1 MNDQQLLRYSR
12 QIMLPG
18 FDYGGQ
24 QALLD
29 ATVLV
34 VGLGGLGCPA
44 ALYLAAAG
52 VGTLLL
58 ADFDRVEL
66 SNLQRQI
73 AHAEDSI
80 GHNKA
85 QSAAAQIT
93 RINSGIALRCLEQ
106 KLEGEHL
113 RQAVA
118 EADLVLDCSD
128 NFPTRFELNRVCHQL
143 QTPLVSGAAIRSEGQ
158 IIVFDPRHSLSPC
171 YRCLY
176 SDELSDNNLS
186 CSDSGVLAPLVGVI
200 GSMQALEAI
209 KCLAGFGDSLVGK
222 LLVFDAAFMD
232 WRKLTVNKNP
242 GCPVCATP
250 A

>member
-18 FDYGGQ
+18 FDYAGQ
-24 QALLD
+24 QKLLD
-29 ATVLV
+29 ATVLI

-44 ALYLAAAG
+44 ALYLASAG

-73 AHAEDSI
+73 AHNEESVGD
-80 GHNKA
+80 NKA
-85 QSAAAQIT
+85 QSAAAQI
-93 RINSGIALRCLEQ
+93 RQLNSATKLHCLEI
-106 KLEGEHL
+106 KLAGEHL
-113 RQAVA
+113 RNAVA
-118 EADLVLDCSD
+118 RADLVLDCSD
-128 NFPTRFELNRVCHQL
+128 NFNTRFELNRVCQQL
-143 QTPLVSGAAIRSEGQ
+143 QKPLVSGAAIRSEGQ
-158 IIVFDPRHSLSPC
+158 IIVFDPRQPTSPC

-176 SDELSDNNLS
+176 SDELSDSNLT

-200 GSMQALEAI
+200 GAMQALEAI
-209 KCLAGFGDSLVGK
+209 KCLAGFGESLVGK

-232 WRKLTVNKNP
+232 WRKLTVNKSAS
-242 GCPVCATP
+242 CPVCSG
-250 A
+250 

>member
-12 QIMLPG
+12 QIMLEG
-18 FDYGGQ
+18 FDYEGQ
-24 QALLD
+24 QKLLN
-29 ATVLV
+29 ATVLI

-44 ALYLAAAG
+44 ALYLASAG

-80 GHNKA
+80 DLNKA
-85 QSAAAQIT
+85 RSAAAQI
-93 RINSGIALRCLEQ
+93 RRLNSACELRCLEH

-113 RQAVA
+113 QRAVA
-118 EADLVLDCSD
+118 GADMVLDCSD
-128 NFPTRFELNRVCHQL
+128 NFATRFELNRVCQQL
-143 QTPLVSGAAIRSEGQ
+143 QKPLVSGAAIRSEGQ
-158 IIVFDPRHSLSPC
+158 IIVFDPRQPLSPC

-176 SDELSDNNLS
+176 SDELSGNNLS

-200 GSMQALEAI
+200 GAMQALEAI
-209 KCLAGFGDSLVGK
+209 KLLAGFGDSLVGR

-242 GCPVCATP
+242 DCPVCGP
-250 A
+250 